1 MKPLLFFISLLFSI
15 TAFSLDHSAW
25 NTLLSK
31 NVSSSGKVNYKAF
44 KANKSELDKYLNHL
58 SSNAPTGSWSSNE
71 KLAYWINAYNAFT
84 VKLIIDNYP
93 LKSITDLDKPWDK
106 KFISIGGKEYSL
118 NDIEHNILRKE
129 FNDPRIHFG
138 IVCASYSCPQLLNK
152 AYTAKSV
159 NALLDIQAKRFINDK
174 TRNVISPTKAQ
185 LSEIFNW
192 FKDDF
197 TKQGSI
203 IDYINKYSAISV
215 NADADISYLKYSWA
229 LNE

>member
-1 MKPLLFFISLLFSI
+1 MKSFLFIASFLFSI
-15 TAFSLDHSAW
+15 TVFSLDHSAW

-31 NVSSSGKVNYKAF
+31 HVSSSGKVNYKAF
-44 KANKSELDKYLNHL
+44 KASKSELDKYLSHL
-58 SSNAPTGSWSSNE
+58 SSNAPTSSWSSNE

-106 KFISIGGKEYSL
+106 KFITIGGKEYSL
-118 NDIEHNILRKE
+118 NDIEHNILRRD

-159 NALLDIQAKRFINDK
+159 NTLLDIQAKRFINDK
-174 TRNVISPTKAQ
+174 TRNVITPTKVQ

-197 TKQGSI
+197 TKDGSI
-203 IDYINKYSAISV
+203 IDYINKYSVVKA
-215 NADADISYLKYSWA
+215 NADAEISYLKYSWA

>member
-1 MKPLLFFISLLFSI
+1 MKSLLFFVSILFSLSL
-15 TAFSLDHSAW
+15 FSLDHSTW

-44 KANKSELDKYLNHL
+44 KANQSELDKYLNHL
-58 SSNAPTGSWSSNE
+58 SSNAPNSSWSSNE

-152 AYTAKSV
+152 AYTANSV
-159 NALLDIQAKRFINDK
+159 NTLLDIQAKRFINDK
-174 TRNVISPTKAQ
+174 TRNVISPTKVQ

-203 IDYINKYSAISV
+203 IDYINKYSVISV

>member
-1 MKPLLFFISLLFSI
+1 MKSLLFFVSILFSLSL
-15 TAFSLDHSAW
+15 FSLDHSTW

-44 KANKSELDKYLNHL
+44 KANQSELDKYLSHL
-58 SSNAPTGSWSSNE
+58 SSNAPTSSWSSNE

-106 KFISIGGKEYSL
+106 KFINIGGKEYSL

-152 AYTAKSV
+152 AYTANSV

-174 TRNVISPTKAQ
+174 TRNVISPTKVQ

-203 IDYINKYSAISV
+203 IDYINKYSVISV